1 MRNHKKKSFDWYGLK
16 QHFSIRKYHFG
27 AASVLL
33 GMSLAIGAG
42 AQAVQAEESLSAEQT
57 TTSTSTDLSSGS
69 TGDATAVAT
78 ETSASLTT
86 VESSSSQ
93 ASVDEASPA
102 SVPSETETG
111 LSESTSDST
120 SETVTSLSRSA
131 TINYIVKYVLEDGTV
146 VNAVVKSTTV
156 TTTETLAKTSVEVTA
171 ELPEG
176 YELAVGQEATVSQEV
191 IENAENIVTVKLVK
205 KAEAQTASA
214 TAEKEATK
222 DVTAA
227 TTTTSNPVSVAP
239 TVTTSVTVE
248 EAKTVLEQVTSE
260 TTVLANEGERL
271 VATTQAD
278 NTALKVAAAE
288 AKTVAAEAEVT
299 LADSLA
305 SFEEVNAQIDAVR
318 AKTEALVVEL
328 RKLSPDGEIQIAL
341 SVSTNVDGSDADGVI
356 TDATATPAKH
366 VDGTEIRKDDA
377 TKVVKGSESMED
389 LKQQITWL
397 DFGDTA
403 NWKGAVI
410 KNGTLSLAVGATY
423 TKEIM
428 PGYVVTLT
436 VKELKPF
443 IATETFKNRVA
454 GTASESVYN
463 PNAKNYFVNDGRGGY
478 LDFGADAEAGI
489 VASTQD
495 TYSWVGQAGIN
506 TGKQTAIRAG
516 VPATDSATGNR
527 DGGNT
532 GVVFGISA
540 TYKGK
545 TVDPNV
551 VMTSG
556 EDIDVVESEIYV
568 TNGTPWNIDANLAKT
583 DAITDTYTVTTPT
596 RLSGRYRDDRI
607 IGTATGNAGQYYTSL
622 DQTNAGLGTQVI
634 SGYTNRNADTKLQ
647 PLFASNNVSEFGL
660 YILSKG
666 AQSTMVGFVL
676 KDQGDAAI
684 IKEDGKKL
692 QYRDASHYISTLGS
706 DGRTQIQQP
715 YLGTAKPDLNELS
728 GTAPVGP
735 GSDDADI
742 EMDEGVTQLFDKSSL
757 STDDYG
763 SPIVKFVVGSD
774 NTYSLS
780 LIANANGNGNYKG
793 TIENAYVR
801 TWVDFDQ
808 NGIFEDD
815 EASNLATVSSNGV
828 VIKQSFSNTQIIDTN
843 ISRVAIRTRIAKNA
857 NEIASPYGT
866 AFSGEVE
873 DNIIQVVHPPRGDK
887 ETTSGLKGETQTI
900 QIAFH
905 DAGYTTA
912 EDKSGNG
919 VTEFVAY
926 GEKDDQTVM
935 RPRNTMDTSKAVQ
948 IVLPDG
954 SLSNTYT
961 EAGEGTYT
969 VTGTTITFTP
979 EANFVGTAK
988 GIVLRATDAN
998 GRTTGWT
1005 ALTDQN
1011 GLTNVN
1017 DGTHT
1022 TTTQTMDAV
1031 YIPTVINLVPSAT
1044 NTTSANVQGA
1054 AQTKT
1059 ASEVLALFTA
1069 GTEGDAANATVTDN
1083 DANTTLTEALN
1094 TSSLTLL
1101 DASGNASTSVP
1112 ATSNGQTVGTYT
1124 LNADGSITF
1133 QPKADF
1139 VGTPDPVNIR
1149 MADRSG
1155 DTVVATYTPT
1165 VTPTTITAEDQVSA
1179 GAQGEKQA
1187 EVITSKLS
1195 ENPNASPVSYAFED
1209 GTTTKT
1215 VAGEGTYTLNQT
1227 TGLIEFTPEA
1237 DFVGTATPVTVVAK
1251 STITA
1256 ADGTTTEISDKAT
1269 YTPTVYGIKGTDV
1282 TSKDVQGVTQTGTP
1296 TFASLN
1302 TGTNTTLGETTVTIP
1317 ATGAYT
1323 LEDGSLTKTIA
1334 GEGTYT
1340 VNPDT
1345 GEVTFVPEA
1354 SFTGKGTGVTVKV
1367 TATAIDSEGKP
1378 VTVTETATYTPEVTP
1393 TEIVADDKTST
1404 GLQGSTQTETMT
1416 SALKEANPNASTPT
1430 YAFEDGTTTKTV
1442 AGEGTYTLNP
1452 TTGEITF
1459 SPKADF
1465 VGKATPVT
1473 VVASAVIT
1481 SEDGTTQ
1488 TISDTATYTP
1498 EVTPAT
1504 IKADDQVSAGAQGQP
1519 QTDTISATVSANPN
1533 ASAPTFAFE
1542 DGTTSKTVAG
1552 QGSYTID
1559 ATTGAITFTPEADF
1573 IGTATPVTVVAT
1585 STITAADGSET
1596 TISDT
1601 ATYTPTVYGVQ
1612 GSDDTSENVQGVTQ
1626 TSETGVA
1633 RFSSL
1638 NKAANTTLGDKEVD
1652 FTTASYTL
1660 LDENGVAQT
1669 SIPVAGEG
1677 TYTIDVN
1684 TGIVTFVPEASF
1696 TGKGTGV
1703 TIQITASATDSEN
1716 NEIPVTATGKYT
1728 PSVTPT
1734 EIVADDKT
1742 STGLQGSTQTET
1754 MTSALKEANPNAS
1767 TPTYAFEDGTTTKT
1781 VAGEGTYTLNPTT
1794 GEITFSPKADFVGK
1808 ATPVTVVASAVITSV
1823 DGTTQTI
1830 SDTATYTPEVTP
1842 ATIKADDQVSAGAQG
1857 QPQTDKISAT
1867 VSANPNASAP
1877 TFAFEDGTTSKT
1889 VAGQGS
1895 YTIDATTGAIT
1906 FTPEADFIG
1915 TATPV
1920 TVVATST
1927 ITAADGSETTI
1938 SDTATYT
1945 PTVYGMTSNP
1955 SESANIQGKTQ
1966 NSPTGAEVFK
1976 SLNDPTNTTDGYQSV
1991 QIPDKGAYSFEDGTT
2006 SKTIDG
2012 EGTYTIDPDTG
2023 VVTFSPVASFTGKGT
2038 GVTVKVTA
2046 SAIDKEGNTVTVTD
2060 TDTYTPT
2067 VVPVTTSSKDAVSEN
2082 VQGTTQSG
2090 TPSYEISP
2098 EANVT
2103 AKTYAFEDG
2112 STTKTVDGEG
2122 TYTVDPTTGQ
2132 VTFSPVATFTGTGTG
2147 VEVVQT
2153 ATLTADDGSTTE
2165 IKTSATYTPT
2175 VKPTTLDATGAV
2187 SASIPGEKQT
2197 DVITSKLTENPNASS
2212 VTYAFE
2218 NGSTTKTVDGEGTYT
2233 INPTTGLVEFTPEAD
2248 FIGTATPVEVVASA
2262 TITAED
2268 GSTATITDTAT
2279 YTPTIYGIKGEDATS
2294 EDVQGSTQTG
2304 TPVFTSL
2311 NDATN
2316 TTLGDKTVTI
2326 PTTGAYSF
2334 EDGTTTKTVE
2344 GEGTYTI
2351 NPDTG
2356 EVTFKPVA
2364 SFTGTGTGVT
2374 VKVTATA
2381 TDSEGNIITVTDTA
2395 TYTPK
2400 VKPAELV
2407 AKDAVSADTKST
2419 GQTDSITATLGES
2432 NPNASEP
2439 TYSFD
2444 GKGTTTK
2451 TVAGEGT
2458 YTIDPA
2464 TGVVA
2469 FTPEANFVGTATPVE
2484 VVAAVTIT
2492 AEDGS
2497 TAIITDTATYTPTV
2511 YGIKDENVQTED
2523 VQGGTQSGTPVFTS
2537 LNTAEN
2543 TTLGDKTVTI
2553 PATDAYSF
2561 EDGTTSKTVVGEG
2574 TYTVNPNT
2582 GEVTFKPV
2590 AGFTGTGT
2598 GVTVKV
2604 TATATDSEGNVI
2616 TVTDTATYVPTVK
2629 QTSITA
2635 EDQVSA
2641 NVQGQKQSDTIKAS
2655 VSENPNASAP
2665 VFTFEDGSTTKTVS
2679 GEGTYELN
2687 PTTGEITFTPEASFV
2702 GTATPVTIKATSTI
2716 TAEDGTTADI
2726 TTTATYTPTVYGLTS
2741 EPSTSENIQGKNQ
2754 TSPEGS
2760 KVFESLNNPTNTT
2773 IGYQAV
2779 VIPTT
2784 GAYTLV
2790 DGDGNDV
2797 STVTIA
2803 DEGTYTIDPNTGV
2816 VTFSPVAGFTGKGT
2830 GVTIKV
2836 TAEAI
2841 DSEGNKVVVT
2851 DTNTYTPEVS
2861 PVTTNST
2868 DAETENIQG
2877 KTQSGTPNYEIS
2889 PEANITEKNYSFED
2903 GSTEKVVPGEGTYT
2917 VDPSTGL
2924 VTFVPETSFT
2934 GTGSGVTVVQTAI
2947 LTADDGSTTEIKTS
2961 AKYIPTVI
2969 SVTPTATP
2977 VETTDIQ
2984 GKTQSGTPVF
2994 TPGHDEVPMDDTV
3007 PATFEDGT
3015 TEKVIP
3021 GEGTYT
3027 VAPDGKVTFVPEKD
3041 FTGTGTGVTV
3051 KRVDKNGTPVT
3062 ATYTPTVTPVTPT
3075 GTPVETT
3082 DIQGKTQSGTPVFT
3096 PGHDEVPIDE
3106 TVPATFED
3114 GTTEKVIPGE
3124 GTYTVAPDGT
3134 VTFVPEKDFTG
3145 TGTGVTVKR
3154 VDKNGT
3160 EVTAKYTPTVVEATP
3175 ESEGVTSINVQGA
3188 TQTGTPTFTGGS
3200 VDVNGD
3206 GKITEDET
3214 VPVTISATNPAKL
3227 VVDGKPVDETTIDA
3241 KDTDG
3246 NVIGTYTIDPAT
3258 GTVTF
3263 TPNKDYVGT
3272 PVPATVQASDEN
3284 GKTVTATY
3292 TPTVIPVTP
3301 TGTPAVSTDIQGK
3314 TQTGTPTFTGGT
3326 TVVNNET
3333 VTVPIDETVPAT
3345 FEDGST
3351 EKVVP
3356 GEGTYTVAPNGT
3368 VTFVPEKDFV
3378 GTAKGVTVKRVDK
3391 NGTPATATYTPTVTP
3406 VTPTGTPAE
3415 SKDYRGKTQTGTP
3428 VFTPGH
3434 EEVPMDDTV
3443 PATFEDDTTEKVVPG
3458 EGTYTVAPDGTV
3470 TFVPEKDFVG
3480 VAKGV
3485 TVKRVDKN
3493 GTPATAT
3500 YTPTVIDNTTSY
3512 VDENG
3517 TPLKPTED
3525 GIKDP
3530 SQIPGYVYEKSTTD
3544 KDGNVTHV
3552 YKQVVTKYVD
3562 KSGKEISP
3570 EDKGT
3575 KPNKDIDGYVFT
3587 GKTTIDENGNTIHV
3601 YNKPTTTFV
3610 DENGDP
3616 IAPPEDGNQP
3626 NKEIPG
3632 YVYEK
3637 STTDGDGN
3645 TTHVYKKVKTN
3656 FVDEDGNV
3664 ISPQEDGT
3672 TPNKS
3677 INGYVFVKTT
3687 TDESGNTTHVYKKV
3701 KTNFVDEEGNVIS
3714 PQEDGT
3720 TPNKSINGYVFV
3732 KTTTDESGNTTH
3744 VYKKVPETT
3753 KVTTSFVDENGT
3765 PIEPTEDGT
3774 TPNKSIPG
3782 YVFVKTT
3789 TDSDGNTTHVYKQV
3803 VTKYVDKSGNEISP
3817 EDKGT
3822 KPNKDIDGYVF
3833 TGKTT
3838 IDENGNT
3845 THVYNKPTTSF
3856 VDENGDPIAPPEDG
3870 TTPNKSIPGYVFVK
3884 TTTDGDGNTTHVY
3897 KKVKTSFVDEE
3908 GNVISPQEDG
3918 TTPNKS
3924 INGYVF
3930 VKTTTDESGNTT
3942 HVYKKVPETT
3952 KVTTSFVDE
3961 NGTPIAPTEDG
3972 TTPNKSIP
3980 GYVFVKTTTDSDG
3993 NTTHV
3998 YKKVTTS
4005 FVDENG
4011 NPISPS
4017 EDGTTPN
4024 KSIPGYVFVKTT
4036 TDGDGNTTH
4045 VYRKVP
4051 TNPTTPVTPEPGR
4064 PGTPVT
4070 PTPGKPGT
4078 PATPTPGKPG
4088 TPATPATP
4096 APGKPATPATPASVA
4111 PGQLPNTGETSSAAG
4126 VLGAA
4131 MLVAALALVGKRR
4144 RNED

>member
-33 GMSLAIGAG
+33 GMSLALGAG

-57 TTSTSTDLSSGS
+57 TTSTSKDLSSSS
-69 TGDATAVAT
+69 TGDATVVAT
-78 ETSASLTT
+78 ETSTSPTT

-93 ASVDEASPA
+93 AVVEEASPA
-102 SVPSETETG
+102 SVESETETG
-111 LSESTSDST
+111 LSESTSDSA
-120 SETVTSLSRSA
+120 SKTVTSLSRSA

-176 YELAVGQEATVSQEV
+176 YELAAGQEATVSQEV
-191 IENAENIVTVKLVK
+191 TENAENIVTVKLVK
-205 KAEAQTASA
+205 KAEVQTASA

-222 DVTAA
+222 DVTAS
-227 TTTTSNPVSVAP
+227 TTTTSNPISAAP
-239 TVTTSVTVE
+239 AVTTPVTVE

-278 NTALKVAAAE
+278 NTALKVAAAD

-377 TKVVKGSESMED
+377 TKVVKGSESLED

-403 NWKGAVI
+403 NWTGAVI
-410 KNGTLSLAVGATY
+410 KKGTLSLAVGATY

-463 PNAKNYFVNDGRGGY
+463 PNAKNYYLNDTVASFGY
-478 LDFGADAEAGI
+478 MKYGADAEASI
-489 VASTQD
+489 VASNQD
-495 TYSWVGQAGIN
+495 SYSWIADAGIN
-506 TGKQTAIRAG
+506 TGKQTAIRSG
-516 VPATDSATGNR
+516 VPVTSTDTGAIN
-527 DGGNT
+527 GGNV
-532 GVVFGISA
+532 GVVFGLSA

-545 TVDPNV
+545 TVDPNIIMV
-551 VMTSG
+551 SG
-556 EDIDVVESEIYV
+556 EDIGILESEIYV
-568 TNGTPWNIDANLAKT
+568 TNGTPWNLDANLAKT
-583 DAITDTYTVTTPT
+583 DAVTNTYKVNTPGP
-596 RLSGRYRDDRI
+596 LGRRFSEDRY
-607 IGTATGNAGQYYTSL
+607 IGNAKGQAGQYYTSL

-634 SGYTNRNADTKLQ
+634 SGYNNQDANSILQ
-647 PLFASNNVSEFGL
+647 PVFASNNVSEFGL
-660 YILSKG
+660 YIASRG

-684 IKEDGKKL
+684 IKEDGTKL
-692 QYRDASHYISTLGS
+692 QYRDAAHYISTLGS
-706 DGRTQIQQP
+706 DGTTQIQQP
-715 YLGTAKPDLNELS
+715 YLGTALPDLNELS

-780 LIANANGNGNYKG
+780 LIANANGNDNYKG

-815 EASNLATVSSNGV
+815 EASNLATVSSNGE
-828 VIKQSFSNTQIIDTN
+828 VIQQSFSNTQIIDTN

-873 DNIIQVVHPPRGDK
+873 DNIVQVVHPPRGDK

-948 IVLPDG
+948 IVLPDA

-1044 NTTSANVQGA
+1044 NTTSSNVQGA

-1069 GTEGDAANATVTDN
+1069 GTEGDTANATVTDN
-1083 DANTTLTEALN
+1083 NANTTLTEALN

-1101 DASGNASTSVP
+1101 DASGNASMSVP

-1165 VTPTTITAEDQVSA
+1165 VTPTTITAEDQVSS

-1269 YTPTVYGIKGTDV
+1269 YTPTVYGVEGTDV

-1296 TFASLN
+1296 AFESLN
-1302 TGTNTTLGETTVTIP
+1302 TTANTTLGDSTVTIP
-1317 ATGAYT
+1317 TTGAYS
-1323 LEDGSLTKTIA
+1323 LEDGSLTKTVA

-1367 TATAIDSEGKP
+1367 TGTATDSEGK
-1378 VTVTETATYTPEVTP
+1378 TVSVSATATYTPEVTP

-1585 STITAADGSET
+1585 STITAADGS
-1596 TISDT
+1596 
-1601 ATYTPTVYGVQ
+1601 
-1612 GSDDTSENVQGVTQ
+1612 
-1626 TSETGVA
+1626 
-1633 RFSSL
+1633 
-1638 NKAANTTLGDKEVD
+1638 K
-1652 FTTASYTL
+1652 
-1660 LDENGVAQT
+1660 
-1669 SIPVAGEG
+1669 
-1677 TYTIDVN
+1677 
-1684 TGIVTFVPEASF
+1684 
-1696 TGKGTGV
+1696 
-1703 TIQITASATDSEN
+1703 
-1716 NEIPVTATGKYT
+1716 
-1728 PSVTPT
+1728 
-1734 EIVADDKT
+1734 
-1742 STGLQGSTQTET
+1742 
-1754 MTSALKEANPNAS
+1754 
-1767 TPTYAFEDGTTTKT
+1767 
-1781 VAGEGTYTLNPTT
+1781 
-1794 GEITFSPKADFVGK
+1794 
-1808 ATPVTVVASAVITSV
+1808 
-1823 DGTTQTI
+1823 
-1830 SDTATYTPEVTP
+1830 
-1842 ATIKADDQVSAGAQG
+1842 
-1857 QPQTDKISAT
+1857 
-1867 VSANPNASAP
+1867 
-1877 TFAFEDGTTSKT
+1877 
-1889 VAGQGS
+1889 
-1895 YTIDATTGAIT
+1895 
-1906 FTPEADFIG
+1906 
-1915 TATPV
+1915 
-1920 TVVATST
+1920 
-1927 ITAADGSETTI
+1927 TTI

-2082 VQGTTQSG
+2082 VQGITQSG
-2090 TPSYEISP
+2090 TPTYEISP

-2112 STTKTVDGEG
+2112 STTKKVDGEG

-2212 VTYAFE
+2212 VTYAFD

-2279 YTPTIYGIKGEDATS
+2279 YTPTIYGIKGEDVTS

-2334 EDGTTTKTVE
+2334 EDGTTTKTVD
-2344 GEGTYTI
+2344 GEGTYTV

-2395 TYTPK
+2395 TYTPT

-2407 AKDAVSADTKST
+2407 AKDAVSADAKST
-2419 GQTDSITATLGES
+2419 GQTDSITATLSES

-2511 YGIKDENVQTED
+2511 YGIKGENVQTED

-2537 LNTAEN
+2537 LNAAEN

-2561 EDGTTSKTVVGEG
+2561 EDGTTSKTVDGEG
-2574 TYTVNPNT
+2574 TYTINPNT
-2582 GEVTFKPV
+2582 GEVTFKPI

-2616 TVTDTATYVPTVK
+2616 PVTDTATYVPTVG

-2641 NVQGQKQSDTIKAS
+2641 NVQGEKQSDTIKAS

-2702 GTATPVTIKATSTI
+2702 GTATPVTIKVTSTI

-2773 IGYQAV
+2773 NGYQEV

-3027 VAPDGKVTFVPEKD
+3027 VAPDGTVTFVPEKD

-3062 ATYTPTVTPVTPT
+3062 ATYTPNVTPVIPE
-3075 GTPVETT
+3075 GTPVNTVGL
-3082 DIQGKTQSGTPVFT
+3082 QGKTQEGTPVFT

-3114 GTTEKVIPGE
+3114 GTTEKVVPGE
-3124 GTYTVAPDGT
+3124 GTYTVTPEGK
-3134 VTFVPEKDFTG
+3134 VTFVPEKDFVG

-3206 GKITEDET
+3206 GNITEDET

-3241 KDTDG
+3241 KDKDG

-3263 TPNKDYVGT
+3263 TPNKDFVGT
-3272 PVPATVQASDEN
+3272 AAPATVQATDEN

-3314 TQTGTPTFTGGT
+3314 TQTGTPTFTGST

-3356 GEGTYTVAPNGT
+3356 GEGTYTVTPEGK

-3443 PATFEDDTTEKVVPG
+3443 PATFEDGTTEKVVPG

-3493 GTPATAT
+3493 GTEATAT
-3500 YTPTVIDNTTSY
+3500 YTPTVIDNTTS
-3512 VDENG
+3512 
-3517 TPLKPTED
+3517 
-3525 GIKDP
+3525 
-3530 SQIPGYVYEKSTTD
+3530 
-3544 KDGNVTHV
+3544 
-3552 YKQVVTKYVD
+3552 
-3562 KSGKEISP
+3562 
-3570 EDKGT
+3570 
-3575 KPNKDIDGYVFT
+3575 
-3587 GKTTIDENGNTIHV
+3587 
-3601 YNKPTTTFV
+3601 
-3610 DENGDP
+3610 
-3616 IAPPEDGNQP
+3616 
-3626 NKEIPG
+3626 
-3632 YVYEK
+3632 
-3637 STTDGDGN
+3637 
-3645 TTHVYKKVKTN
+3645 
-3656 FVDEDGNV
+3656 
-3664 ISPQEDGT
+3664 
-3672 TPNKS
+3672 
-3677 INGYVFVKTT
+3677 
-3687 TDESGNTTHVYKKV
+3687 
-3701 KTNFVDEEGNVIS
+3701 
-3714 PQEDGT
+3714 
-3720 TPNKSINGYVFV
+3720 
-3732 KTTTDESGNTTH
+3732 
-3744 VYKKVPETT
+3744 
-3753 KVTTSFVDENGT
+3753 
-3765 PIEPTEDGT
+3765 
-3774 TPNKSIPG
+3774 
-3782 YVFVKTT
+3782 
-3789 TDSDGNTTHVYKQV
+3789 
-3803 VTKYVDKSGNEISP
+3803 
-3817 EDKGT
+3817 
-3822 KPNKDIDGYVF
+3822 
-3833 TGKTT
+3833 
-3838 IDENGNT
+3838 
-3845 THVYNKPTTSF
+3845 
-3856 VDENGDPIAPPEDG
+3856 
-3870 TTPNKSIPGYVFVK
+3870 
-3884 TTTDGDGNTTHVY
+3884 
-3897 KKVKTSFVDEE
+3897 
-3908 GNVISPQEDG
+3908 
-3918 TTPNKS
+3918 
-3924 INGYVF
+3924 
-3930 VKTTTDESGNTT
+3930 
-3942 HVYKKVPETT
+3942 
-3952 KVTTSFVDE
+3952 
-3961 NGTPIAPTEDG
+3961 
-3972 TTPNKSIP
+3972 
-3980 GYVFVKTTTDSDG
+3980 
-3993 NTTHV
+3993 
-3998 YKKVTTS
+3998 
-4005 FVDENG
+4005 
-4011 NPISPS
+4011 
-4017 EDGTTPN
+4017 
-4024 KSIPGYVFVKTT
+4024 
-4036 TDGDGNTTH
+4036 
-4045 VYRKVP
+4045 
-4051 TNPTTPVTPEPGR
+4051 
-4064 PGTPVT
+4064 
-4070 PTPGKPGT
+4070 
-4078 PATPTPGKPG
+4078 
-4088 TPATPATP
+4088 
-4096 APGKPATPATPASVA
+4096 
-4111 PGQLPNTGETSSAAG
+4111 
-4126 VLGAA
+4126 
-4131 MLVAALALVGKRR
+4131 
-4144 RNED
+4144 

>member
-1 MRNHKKKSFDWYGLK
+1 MRKYNKKSFNWYGLK

-33 GMSLAIGAG
+33 GMSLALGTG
-42 AQAVQAEESLSAEQT
+42 AQAVQAQENLGSSEVTASSTTEDVKSENIEAET
-57 TTSTSTDLSSGS
+57 IAST
-69 TGDATAVAT
+69 
-78 ETSASLTT
+78 SLTT
-86 VESSSSQ
+86 ATASSSQ
-93 ASVDEASPA
+93 ISTEEVALTP
-102 SVPSETETG
+102 TETAATTPT
-111 LSESTSDST
+111 EIAATT
-120 SETVTSLSRSA
+120 ATNVVRTA
-131 TINYIVKYVLEDGTV
+131 TINYIVNYVLEDGTIV
-146 VNAVVKSTTV
+146 SASLKSATV
-156 TTTETLAKTSVEVTA
+156 STSDALAKTSVEEVA

-176 YELAVGQEATVSQEV
+176 YELATDQATTTTQEV
-191 IENAENIVTVKLVK
+191 IENATNIITFKLVK
-205 KAEAQTASA
+205 KAEVTTSTTDKVEKQTD
-214 TAEKEATK
+214 TTTK
-222 DVTAA
+222 DVT
-227 TTTTSNPVSVAP
+227 VAP
-239 TVTTSVTVE
+239 AVSTPVTVE
-248 EAKTVLEQVTSE
+248 EAKTVLEQVVSDDVTAAPAVSTPVTVEEAKTVLEQVVSE

-278 NTALKVAAAE
+278 NTALKVA
-288 AKTVAAEAEVT
+288 TVEGKKVAVKAEVT

-377 TKVVKGSESMED
+377 TKVVKGSESLED

-403 NWKGAVI
+403 NWTGAVI
-410 KNGTLSLAVGATY
+410 KKGTVSLAVGATY

-428 PGYVVTLT
+428 PGYVIKLT

-463 PNAKNYFVNDGRGGY
+463 PNAKNYYLNDTVASFGY
-478 LDFGADAEAGI
+478 MKYGADAEASI
-489 VASTQD
+489 VASNQD
-495 TYSWVGQAGIN
+495 SYSWVADAGIN
-506 TGKQTAIRAG
+506 TGKKTAIRSG
-516 VPATDSATGNR
+516 VPVTSTDTGEIN
-527 DGGNT
+527 GGNV
-532 GVVFGISA
+532 GVVFGLSA

-545 TVDPNV
+545 SVDPNIIMV
-551 VMTSG
+551 SG
-556 EDIDVVESEIYV
+556 EDIGDLESEIYV
-568 TNGTPWNIDANLAKT
+568 TNGTPWNLDANLAKT
-583 DAITDTYTVTTPT
+583 DAVTNTYKVNTPAN
-596 RLSGRYRDDRI
+596 LGGRFSEDRY
-607 IGTATGNAGQYYTSL
+607 IGNANGRAGQYYTSL
-622 DQTNAGLGTQVI
+622 DRTNAGLGTQVI
-634 SGYTNRNADTKLQ
+634 SGYNNYNANSILQ
-647 PLFASNNVSEFGL
+647 PVFASNNVSEFGL
-660 YILSKG
+660 YIASRG

-684 IKEDGKKL
+684 IKEDGTKL
-692 QYRDASHYISTLGS
+692 QYRDAAHYISTLGS
-706 DGRTQIQQP
+706 DGTTQIQQP
-715 YLGTAKPDLNELS
+715 YLGTALPDLNELS

-873 DNIIQVVHPPRGDK
+873 DTIVQVVHPPRGDK

-1044 NTTSANVQGA
+1044 NTTSTNVQGA
-1054 AQTKT
+1054 VQTKT

-1101 DASGNASTSVP
+1101 DASGNASTSVL

-1149 MADRSG
+1149 MADMSG

-1237 DFVGTATPVTVVAK
+1237 DFVGTATPVTVVA
-1251 STITA
+1251 SATISV
-1256 ADGTTTEISDKAT
+1256 ADGTTTTITDEAT
-1269 YTPTVYGIKGTDV
+1269 YTPTVYGVEGTDV

-1296 TFASLN
+1296 TFESLN

-1393 TEIVADDKTST
+1393 TAIVADDKTST

-1442 AGEGTYTLNP
+1442 AGEGTYTINP

-1459 SPKADF
+1459 TPVADF
-1465 VGKATPVT
+1465 IGTATPVT
-1473 VVASAVIT
+1473 VVASATIT
-1481 SEDGTTQ
+1481 SADGTTA
-1488 TISDTATYTP
+1488 TITDKATYTP
-1498 EVTPAT
+1498 TVEPTKIV
-1504 IKADDQVSAGAQGQP
+1504 ADDQVSAGAKGETQS
-1519 QTDTISATVSANPN
+1519 DTIKVTVSTNPN

-1542 DGTTSKTVAG
+1542 DGTLTKTVAG
-1552 QGSYTID
+1552 EGSYTID
-1559 ATTGAITFTPEADF
+1559 ATTGAVSFTPEAEF

-1585 STITAADGSET
+1585 STITAADGSTVEL
-1596 TISDT
+1596 SDT

-1626 TSETGVA
+1626 TSETGA
-1633 RFSSL
+1633 DRFSSL
-1638 NKAANTTLGDKEVD
+1638 NKAANTNLGDKEVD
-1652 FTTASYTL
+1652 FTTATYTL
-1660 LDENGVAQT
+1660 LDENNVAQS
-1669 SIPVAGEG
+1669 SITVKGEG
-1677 TYTIDVN
+1677 TYTVDAT
-1684 TGIVTFVPEASF
+1684 TGVVTFVPEAGF
-1696 TGKGTGV
+1696 TGQGTGV
-1703 TIQITASATDSEN
+1703 TIQVTASATDSEN
-1716 NEIPVTATGKYT
+1716 NEIPVTATGKYIPT
-1728 PSVTPT
+1728 VKPT
-1734 EIVADDKT
+1734 EILADDQVT
-1742 STGLQGSTQTET
+1742 SGIQGATQTDT

-1767 TPTYAFEDGTTTKT
+1767 EPTYAFEDGSSTKV
-1781 VAGEGTYTLNPTT
+1781 VAGEGTYELNPTT
-1794 GEITFSPKADFVGK
+1794 GEITF
-1808 ATPVTVVASAVITSV
+1808 
-1823 DGTTQTI
+1823 
-1830 SDTATYTPEVTP
+1830 TPET
-1842 ATIKADDQVSAGAQG
+1842 
-1857 QPQTDKISAT
+1857 
-1867 VSANPNASAP
+1867 N
-1877 TFAFEDGTTSKT
+1877 
-1889 VAGQGS
+1889 
-1895 YTIDATTGAIT
+1895 
-1906 FTPEADFIG
+1906 FIG

-1927 ITAADGSETTI
+1927 ITAADGSTTTI

-1945 PTVYGMTSNP
+1945 PTVYGITSNP
-1955 SESANIQGKTQ
+1955 SESANIQGKSQ
-1966 NSPTGAEVFK
+1966 NSPTGVEVFK
-1976 SLNDPTNTTDGYQSV
+1976 SLNDPTNTTDGYQIVS
-1991 QIPDKGAYSFEDGTT
+1991 IPEKGAYSFEDGSTT
-2006 SKTIDG
+2006 KTIAG

-2023 VVTFSPVASFTGKGT
+2023 VVTFSPVASFTGTGT

-2046 SAIDKEGNTVTVTD
+2046 LAIDKEGNTVTVTD

-2067 VVPVTTSSKDAVSEN
+2067 VVPVTSSSKDAVSEN
-2082 VQGTTQSG
+2082 AQGVTQSG
-2090 TPSYEISP
+2090 TPTYEISP

-2103 AKTYAFEDG
+2103 EKTYAFADG
-2112 STTKTVDGEG
+2112 TTTKTIDGEG
-2122 TYTVDPTTGQ
+2122 TYTVDPATGQ

-2153 ATLTADDGSTTE
+2153 ATLTADDRSTTE

-2175 VKPTTLDATGAV
+2175 VIPSTLEATGAV
-2187 SASIPGEKQT
+2187 SASTPGEKQT
-2197 DVITSKLTENPNASS
+2197 DVITSKLSENPNASA

-2218 NGSTTKTVDGEGTYT
+2218 NGSTTKSVAGEGTYT

-2248 FIGTATPVEVVASA
+2248 FVGTAIPVNVVATA

-2268 GSTATITDTAT
+2268 GTKATITDTVT
-2279 YTPTIYGIKGEDATS
+2279 YTPTVYGIESVDAIS

-2311 NDATN
+2311 NTSEN
-2316 TTLGDKTVTI
+2316 TVLGDNTVTI
-2326 PTTGAYSF
+2326 PDTSAYSF
-2334 EDGTTTKTVE
+2334 EDGSTTKTID

-2364 SFTGTGTGVT
+2364 SFTGTGTGVA

-2381 TDSEGNIITVTDTA
+2381 TDSEGNVITVTDTA
-2395 TYTPK
+2395 TYTPT
-2400 VKPAELV
+2400 VKPAKLEAV
-2407 AKDAVSADTKST
+2407 DAVSGEKSSVA
-2419 GQTDSITATLGES
+2419 QPDSINASLTEE
-2432 NPNASEP
+2432 NPNASNI
-2439 TYSFD
+2439 TFSFD
-2444 GKGTTTK
+2444 GKGASTL
-2451 TVAGEGT
+2451 TVKGEGT
-2458 YTIDPA
+2458 YTIDPT
-2464 TGVVA
+2464 TGAVE
-2469 FTPEANFVGTATPVE
+2469 FTPEANFVGTASPVE
-2484 VVAAVTIT
+2484 IIASLTIT

-2497 TAIITDTATYTPTV
+2497 TATISDTATYTPTV
-2511 YGIKDENVQTED
+2511 YAIQGEDAKTDD

-2537 LNTAEN
+2537 LNSAEN

-2553 PATDAYSF
+2553 PDKGTYSF
-2561 EDGTTSKTVVGEG
+2561 EDGSTTTTIEGEG
-2574 TYTVNPNT
+2574 TYTINPDT

-2616 TVTDTATYVPTVK
+2616 TVTDTATYTPEVTPTI
-2629 QTSITA
+2629 ITA

-2641 NVQGQKQSDTIKAS
+2641 NVQGATQTDTIKATI
-2655 VSENPNASAP
+2655 SENPNALSP
-2665 VFTFEDGSTTKTVS
+2665 KFSFEDGSTTKTVA

-2687 PTTGEITFTPEASFV
+2687 SVTGEITFTPETNFV
-2702 GTATPVTIKATSTI
+2702 GTATPVTVKVTSTI

-2726 TTTATYTPTVYGLTS
+2726 TTSATYTPTVYGLTS

-2754 TSPEGS
+2754 ASPKGS
-2760 KVFESLNNPTNTT
+2760 KVFESLNDPTNTMN
-2773 IGYQAV
+2773 GYQAV
-2779 VIPTT
+2779 VIPST
-2784 GAYTLV
+2784 GAYSLV
-2790 DGDGNDV
+2790 DGDGKEV
-2797 STVTIA
+2797 PSITIA
-2803 DEGTYTIDPNTGV
+2803 EEGTYTIDTDTGV
-2816 VTFSPVAGFTGKGT
+2816 VTFSPVAGFKGTGT

-2841 DSEGNKVVVT
+2841 DSEGNTVTVT
-2851 DTNTYTPEVS
+2851 DTDTYTPEVT
-2861 PVTTNST
+2861 PVTTTAT
-2868 DAETENIQG
+2868 DAVTENIQG
-2877 KTQSGTPNYEIS
+2877 KTQSGTPTYEIT
-2889 PEANITEKNYSFED
+2889 PGANITEKTYAFED
-2903 GSTEKVVPGEGTYT
+2903 GSLEKVVPNEGTYT
-2917 VDPSTGL
+2917 VDPTTGE
-2924 VTFVPETSFT
+2924 VTFVPEKDFKGE
-2934 GTGSGVTVVQTAI
+2934 GTGVTVVQTAT
-2947 LTADDGSTTEIKTS
+2947 LTSDDGSTTTIETN
-2961 AKYIPTVI
+2961 AKYKPTVTP
-2969 SVTPTATP
+2969 VTPEAVP
-2977 VETTDIQ
+2977 AETTDIQ

-3021 GEGTYT
+3021 GEGAYT
-3027 VAPDGKVTFVPEKD
+3027 VAPDGTVTFVPEKD
-3041 FTGTGTGVTV
+3041 FTGEGTGVTV

-3062 ATYTPTVTPVTPT
+3062 TTYTPTVTPVTPT
-3075 GTPVETT
+3075 ATPAETT

-3096 PGHDEVPIDE
+3096 PGHDEVPIVD

-3145 TGTGVTVKR
+3145 TGAGVTVKR

-3160 EVTAKYTPTVVEATP
+3160 EVTA
-3175 ESEGVTSINVQGA
+3175 
-3188 TQTGTPTFTGGS
+3188 
-3200 VDVNGD
+3200 
-3206 GKITEDET
+3206 
-3214 VPVTISATNPAKL
+3214 
-3227 VVDGKPVDETTIDA
+3227 
-3241 KDTDG
+3241 
-3246 NVIGTYTIDPAT
+3246 
-3258 GTVTF
+3258 
-3263 TPNKDYVGT
+3263 
-3272 PVPATVQASDEN
+3272 
-3284 GKTVTATY
+3284 
-3292 TPTVIPVTP
+3292 
-3301 TGTPAVSTDIQGK
+3301 
-3314 TQTGTPTFTGGT
+3314 
-3326 TVVNNET
+3326 
-3333 VTVPIDETVPAT
+3333 
-3345 FEDGST
+3345 
-3351 EKVVP
+3351 
-3356 GEGTYTVAPNGT
+3356 
-3368 VTFVPEKDFV
+3368 
-3378 GTAKGVTVKRVDK
+3378 
-3391 NGTPATATYTPTVTP
+3391 TYTPTVTP
-3406 VTPTGTPAE
+3406 V
-3415 SKDYRGKTQTGTP
+3415 
-3428 VFTPGH
+3428 
-3434 EEVPMDDTV
+3434 
-3443 PATFEDDTTEKVVPG
+3443 
-3458 EGTYTVAPDGTV
+3458 
-3470 TFVPEKDFVG
+3470 
-3480 VAKGV
+3480 
-3485 TVKRVDKN
+3485 
-3493 GTPATAT
+3493 
-3500 YTPTVIDNTTSY
+3500 
-3512 VDENG
+3512 
-3517 TPLKPTED
+3517 
-3525 GIKDP
+3525 
-3530 SQIPGYVYEKSTTD
+3530 
-3544 KDGNVTHV
+3544 
-3552 YKQVVTKYVD
+3552 
-3562 KSGKEISP
+3562 
-3570 EDKGT
+3570 
-3575 KPNKDIDGYVFT
+3575 
-3587 GKTTIDENGNTIHV
+3587 
-3601 YNKPTTTFV
+3601 
-3610 DENGDP
+3610 
-3616 IAPPEDGNQP
+3616 
-3626 NKEIPG
+3626 
-3632 YVYEK
+3632 
-3637 STTDGDGN
+3637 
-3645 TTHVYKKVKTN
+3645 
-3656 FVDEDGNV
+3656 
-3664 ISPQEDGT
+3664 
-3672 TPNKS
+3672 
-3677 INGYVFVKTT
+3677 
-3687 TDESGNTTHVYKKV
+3687 
-3701 KTNFVDEEGNVIS
+3701 
-3714 PQEDGT
+3714 
-3720 TPNKSINGYVFV
+3720 
-3732 KTTTDESGNTTH
+3732 
-3744 VYKKVPETT
+3744 
-3753 KVTTSFVDENGT
+3753 
-3765 PIEPTEDGT
+3765 
-3774 TPNKSIPG
+3774 
-3782 YVFVKTT
+3782 
-3789 TDSDGNTTHVYKQV
+3789 
-3803 VTKYVDKSGNEISP
+3803 
-3817 EDKGT
+3817 
-3822 KPNKDIDGYVF
+3822 
-3833 TGKTT
+3833 
-3838 IDENGNT
+3838 
-3845 THVYNKPTTSF
+3845 
-3856 VDENGDPIAPPEDG
+3856 
-3870 TTPNKSIPGYVFVK
+3870 
-3884 TTTDGDGNTTHVY
+3884 
-3897 KKVKTSFVDEE
+3897 
-3908 GNVISPQEDG
+3908 
-3918 TTPNKS
+3918 
-3924 INGYVF
+3924 
-3930 VKTTTDESGNTT
+3930 
-3942 HVYKKVPETT
+3942 
-3952 KVTTSFVDE
+3952 
-3961 NGTPIAPTEDG
+3961 
-3972 TTPNKSIP
+3972 
-3980 GYVFVKTTTDSDG
+3980 
-3993 NTTHV
+3993 
-3998 YKKVTTS
+3998 
-4005 FVDENG
+4005 
-4011 NPISPS
+4011 
-4017 EDGTTPN
+4017 
-4024 KSIPGYVFVKTT
+4024 
-4036 TDGDGNTTH
+4036 
-4045 VYRKVP
+4045 
-4051 TNPTTPVTPEPGR
+4051 
-4064 PGTPVT
+4064 
-4070 PTPGKPGT
+4070 
-4078 PATPTPGKPG
+4078 
-4088 TPATPATP
+4088 
-4096 APGKPATPATPASVA
+4096 
-4111 PGQLPNTGETSSAAG
+4111 
-4126 VLGAA
+4126 
-4131 MLVAALALVGKRR
+4131 
-4144 RNED
+4144 

>member
-1404 GLQGSTQTETMT
+1404 GLQGSTQT
-1416 SALKEANPNASTPT
+1416 
-1430 YAFEDGTTTKTV
+1430 
-1442 AGEGTYTLNP
+1442 
-1452 TTGEITF
+1452 
-1459 SPKADF
+1459 
-1465 VGKATPVT
+1465 
-1473 VVASAVIT
+1473 
-1481 SEDGTTQ
+1481 
-1488 TISDTATYTP
+1488 
-1498 EVTPAT
+1498 
-1504 IKADDQVSAGAQGQP
+1504 
-1519 QTDTISATVSANPN
+1519 
-1533 ASAPTFAFE
+1533 
-1542 DGTTSKTVAG
+1542 
-1552 QGSYTID
+1552 
-1559 ATTGAITFTPEADF
+1559 
-1573 IGTATPVTVVAT
+1573 
-1585 STITAADGSET
+1585 
-1596 TISDT
+1596 
-1601 ATYTPTVYGVQ
+1601 
-1612 GSDDTSENVQGVTQ
+1612 
-1626 TSETGVA
+1626 
-1633 RFSSL
+1633 
-1638 NKAANTTLGDKEVD
+1638 
-1652 FTTASYTL
+1652 
-1660 LDENGVAQT
+1660 
-1669 SIPVAGEG
+1669 
-1677 TYTIDVN
+1677 
-1684 TGIVTFVPEASF
+1684 
-1696 TGKGTGV
+1696 
-1703 TIQITASATDSEN
+1703 
-1716 NEIPVTATGKYT
+1716 
-1728 PSVTPT
+1728 
-1734 EIVADDKT
+1734 
-1742 STGLQGSTQTET
+1742 
-1754 MTSALKEANPNAS
+1754 
-1767 TPTYAFEDGTTTKT
+1767 
-1781 VAGEGTYTLNPTT
+1781 
-1794 GEITFSPKADFVGK
+1794 
-1808 ATPVTVVASAVITSV
+1808 
-1823 DGTTQTI
+1823 
-1830 SDTATYTPEVTP
+1830 
-1842 ATIKADDQVSAGAQG
+1842 
-1857 QPQTDKISAT
+1857 
-1867 VSANPNASAP
+1867 
-1877 TFAFEDGTTSKT
+1877 
-1889 VAGQGS
+1889 
-1895 YTIDATTGAIT
+1895 
-1906 FTPEADFIG
+1906 
-1915 TATPV
+1915 
-1920 TVVATST
+1920 
-1927 ITAADGSETTI
+1927 
-1938 SDTATYT
+1938 
-1945 PTVYGMTSNP
+1945 
-1955 SESANIQGKTQ
+1955 
-1966 NSPTGAEVFK
+1966 
-1976 SLNDPTNTTDGYQSV
+1976 
-1991 QIPDKGAYSFEDGTT
+1991 
-2006 SKTIDG
+2006 
-2012 EGTYTIDPDTG
+2012 
-2023 VVTFSPVASFTGKGT
+2023 
-2038 GVTVKVTA
+2038 
-2046 SAIDKEGNTVTVTD
+2046 
-2060 TDTYTPT
+2060 
-2067 VVPVTTSSKDAVSEN
+2067 
-2082 VQGTTQSG
+2082 
-2090 TPSYEISP
+2090 
-2098 EANVT
+2098 
-2103 AKTYAFEDG
+2103 
-2112 STTKTVDGEG
+2112 
-2122 TYTVDPTTGQ
+2122 
-2132 VTFSPVATFTGTGTG
+2132 
-2147 VEVVQT
+2147 
-2153 ATLTADDGSTTE
+2153 
-2165 IKTSATYTPT
+2165 
-2175 VKPTTLDATGAV
+2175 
-2187 SASIPGEKQT
+2187 
-2197 DVITSKLTENPNASS
+2197 
-2212 VTYAFE
+2212 
-2218 NGSTTKTVDGEGTYT
+2218 
-2233 INPTTGLVEFTPEAD
+2233 
-2248 FIGTATPVEVVASA
+2248 
-2262 TITAED
+2262 
-2268 GSTATITDTAT
+2268 
-2279 YTPTIYGIKGEDATS
+2279 
-2294 EDVQGSTQTG
+2294 
-2304 TPVFTSL
+2304 
-2311 NDATN
+2311 
-2316 TTLGDKTVTI
+2316 
-2326 PTTGAYSF
+2326 
-2334 EDGTTTKTVE
+2334 
-2344 GEGTYTI
+2344 
-2351 NPDTG
+2351 
-2356 EVTFKPVA
+2356 
-2364 SFTGTGTGVT
+2364 
-2374 VKVTATA
+2374 
-2381 TDSEGNIITVTDTA
+2381 
-2395 TYTPK
+2395 
-2400 VKPAELV
+2400 
-2407 AKDAVSADTKST
+2407 
-2419 GQTDSITATLGES
+2419 
-2432 NPNASEP
+2432 
-2439 TYSFD
+2439 
-2444 GKGTTTK
+2444 
-2451 TVAGEGT
+2451 
-2458 YTIDPA
+2458 
-2464 TGVVA
+2464 
-2469 FTPEANFVGTATPVE
+2469 
-2484 VVAAVTIT
+2484 
-2492 AEDGS
+2492 
-2497 TAIITDTATYTPTV
+2497 
-2511 YGIKDENVQTED
+2511 
-2523 VQGGTQSGTPVFTS
+2523 
-2537 LNTAEN
+2537 
-2543 TTLGDKTVTI
+2543 
-2553 PATDAYSF
+2553 
-2561 EDGTTSKTVVGEG
+2561 
-2574 TYTVNPNT
+2574 
-2582 GEVTFKPV
+2582 
-2590 AGFTGTGT
+2590 
-2598 GVTVKV
+2598 
-2604 TATATDSEGNVI
+2604 
-2616 TVTDTATYVPTVK
+2616 
-2629 QTSITA
+2629 
-2635 EDQVSA
+2635 
-2641 NVQGQKQSDTIKAS
+2641 
-2655 VSENPNASAP
+2655 
-2665 VFTFEDGSTTKTVS
+2665 
-2679 GEGTYELN
+2679 
-2687 PTTGEITFTPEASFV
+2687 
-2702 GTATPVTIKATSTI
+2702 
-2716 TAEDGTTADI
+2716 
-2726 TTTATYTPTVYGLTS
+2726 
-2741 EPSTSENIQGKNQ
+2741 
-2754 TSPEGS
+2754 
-2760 KVFESLNNPTNTT
+2760 
-2773 IGYQAV
+2773 
-2779 VIPTT
+2779 
-2784 GAYTLV
+2784 
-2790 DGDGNDV
+2790 
-2797 STVTIA
+2797 
-2803 DEGTYTIDPNTGV
+2803 
-2816 VTFSPVAGFTGKGT
+2816 
-2830 GVTIKV
+2830 
-2836 TAEAI
+2836 
-2841 DSEGNKVVVT
+2841 
-2851 DTNTYTPEVS
+2851 
-2861 PVTTNST
+2861 
-2868 DAETENIQG
+2868 
-2877 KTQSGTPNYEIS
+2877 
-2889 PEANITEKNYSFED
+2889 
-2903 GSTEKVVPGEGTYT
+2903 
-2917 VDPSTGL
+2917 
-2924 VTFVPETSFT
+2924 
-2934 GTGSGVTVVQTAI
+2934 
-2947 LTADDGSTTEIKTS
+2947 
-2961 AKYIPTVI
+2961 
-2969 SVTPTATP
+2969 
-2977 VETTDIQ
+2977 
-2984 GKTQSGTPVF
+2984 
-2994 TPGHDEVPMDDTV
+2994 
-3007 PATFEDGT
+3007 
-3015 TEKVIP
+3015 
-3021 GEGTYT
+3021 
-3027 VAPDGKVTFVPEKD
+3027 
-3041 FTGTGTGVTV
+3041 
-3051 KRVDKNGTPVT
+3051 
-3062 ATYTPTVTPVTPT
+3062 
-3075 GTPVETT
+3075 
-3082 DIQGKTQSGTPVFT
+3082 
-3096 PGHDEVPIDE
+3096 
-3106 TVPATFED
+3106 
-3114 GTTEKVIPGE
+3114 
-3124 GTYTVAPDGT
+3124 
-3134 VTFVPEKDFTG
+3134 
-3145 TGTGVTVKR
+3145 
-3154 VDKNGT
+3154 
-3160 EVTAKYTPTVVEATP
+3160 
-3175 ESEGVTSINVQGA
+3175 
-3188 TQTGTPTFTGGS
+3188 
-3200 VDVNGD
+3200 
-3206 GKITEDET
+3206 
-3214 VPVTISATNPAKL
+3214 
-3227 VVDGKPVDETTIDA
+3227 
-3241 KDTDG
+3241 
-3246 NVIGTYTIDPAT
+3246 
-3258 GTVTF
+3258 
-3263 TPNKDYVGT
+3263 
-3272 PVPATVQASDEN
+3272 
-3284 GKTVTATY
+3284 
-3292 TPTVIPVTP
+3292 
-3301 TGTPAVSTDIQGK
+3301 
-3314 TQTGTPTFTGGT
+3314 
-3326 TVVNNET
+3326 
-3333 VTVPIDETVPAT
+3333 
-3345 FEDGST
+3345 
-3351 EKVVP
+3351 
-3356 GEGTYTVAPNGT
+3356 
-3368 VTFVPEKDFV
+3368 
-3378 GTAKGVTVKRVDK
+3378 
-3391 NGTPATATYTPTVTP
+3391 
-3406 VTPTGTPAE
+3406 
-3415 SKDYRGKTQTGTP
+3415 
-3428 VFTPGH
+3428 
-3434 EEVPMDDTV
+3434 
-3443 PATFEDDTTEKVVPG
+3443 
-3458 EGTYTVAPDGTV
+3458 
-3470 TFVPEKDFVG
+3470 
-3480 VAKGV
+3480 
-3485 TVKRVDKN
+3485 
-3493 GTPATAT
+3493 
-3500 YTPTVIDNTTSY
+3500 
-3512 VDENG
+3512 
-3517 TPLKPTED
+3517 
-3525 GIKDP
+3525 
-3530 SQIPGYVYEKSTTD
+3530 
-3544 KDGNVTHV
+3544 
-3552 YKQVVTKYVD
+3552 
-3562 KSGKEISP
+3562 
-3570 EDKGT
+3570 
-3575 KPNKDIDGYVFT
+3575 
-3587 GKTTIDENGNTIHV
+3587 
-3601 YNKPTTTFV
+3601 
-3610 DENGDP
+3610 
-3616 IAPPEDGNQP
+3616 
-3626 NKEIPG
+3626 
-3632 YVYEK
+3632 
-3637 STTDGDGN
+3637 
-3645 TTHVYKKVKTN
+3645 
-3656 FVDEDGNV
+3656 
-3664 ISPQEDGT
+3664 
-3672 TPNKS
+3672 
-3677 INGYVFVKTT
+3677 
-3687 TDESGNTTHVYKKV
+3687 
-3701 KTNFVDEEGNVIS
+3701 
-3714 PQEDGT
+3714 
-3720 TPNKSINGYVFV
+3720 
-3732 KTTTDESGNTTH
+3732 
-3744 VYKKVPETT
+3744 
-3753 KVTTSFVDENGT
+3753 
-3765 PIEPTEDGT
+3765 
-3774 TPNKSIPG
+3774 
-3782 YVFVKTT
+3782 
-3789 TDSDGNTTHVYKQV
+3789 
-3803 VTKYVDKSGNEISP
+3803 
-3817 EDKGT
+3817 
-3822 KPNKDIDGYVF
+3822 
-3833 TGKTT
+3833 
-3838 IDENGNT
+3838 
-3845 THVYNKPTTSF
+3845 
-3856 VDENGDPIAPPEDG
+3856 
-3870 TTPNKSIPGYVFVK
+3870 
-3884 TTTDGDGNTTHVY
+3884 
-3897 KKVKTSFVDEE
+3897 
-3908 GNVISPQEDG
+3908 
-3918 TTPNKS
+3918 
-3924 INGYVF
+3924 
-3930 VKTTTDESGNTT
+3930 
-3942 HVYKKVPETT
+3942 
-3952 KVTTSFVDE
+3952 
-3961 NGTPIAPTEDG
+3961 
-3972 TTPNKSIP
+3972 
-3980 GYVFVKTTTDSDG
+3980 
-3993 NTTHV
+3993 
-3998 YKKVTTS
+3998 
-4005 FVDENG
+4005 
-4011 NPISPS
+4011 
-4017 EDGTTPN
+4017 
-4024 KSIPGYVFVKTT
+4024 
-4036 TDGDGNTTH
+4036 
-4045 VYRKVP
+4045 
-4051 TNPTTPVTPEPGR
+4051 
-4064 PGTPVT
+4064 
-4070 PTPGKPGT
+4070 
-4078 PATPTPGKPG
+4078 
-4088 TPATPATP
+4088 
-4096 APGKPATPATPASVA
+4096 
-4111 PGQLPNTGETSSAAG
+4111 
-4126 VLGAA
+4126 
-4131 MLVAALALVGKRR
+4131 
-4144 RNED
+4144 